1 MDLHAVRKINSLGQ
15 ITIPSSL
22 LDILDIR
29 VNDTCIIYTN
39 VALQVIYLEK
49 LVYAC
54 PICGEKDDLTSFLNL
69 PVCHN
74 CISHMKSRALLL
86 NKRFKLFNFPLTH
99 RIVIPAKIREA
110 RNIQSQDTLMIHIKK
125 EGLPGLIIEKCKQ
138 KSLIIN

>member
-15 ITIPSSL
+15 ITIPSTL

-54 PICGEKDDLTSFLNL
+54 PICGEKD
-69 PVCHN
+69 H
-74 CISHMKSRALLL
+74 LL
-86 NKRFKLFNFPLTH
+86 
-99 RIVIPAKIREA
+99 
-110 RNIQSQDTLMIHIKK
+110 
-125 EGLPGLIIEKCKQ
+125 
-138 KSLIIN
+138 